1 MNLKLYLRLILGVD
15 DMFVIIQCMDNLDD
29 ALDPKEKVAQVS
41 RKKYVQ
47 FIHCEKTK
55 LSIYM
60 HFDKQ
65 YCD

>member
-1 MNLKLYLRLILGVD
+1 MILGVD

-55 LSIYM
+55 LSKYR

-65 YCD
+65 YGDK